1 MMMANQRKNQPD
13 RVAVIRAHLEKKSKK
28 ELVALLLELVQGM
41 DEATRQQFWSHLAPP
56 GMATADLRYPSMED
70 FLAELERFA
79 EEVAE
84 GAYYD
89 EEAATYYGEDNYN
102 EYEDYDPDDHAGLKA
117 LRGFFHEADSYFDAC
132 QYDVAAQAYETLLDL
147 VLGDTYESLGVT
159 DTLHELSQD
168 ERKVVYRYLV
178 TLQSSQPQAK
188 FFSQALRFLTSN
200 ENDSDVERF
209 LELVGGENLPA
220 LQAHLEAWANEHA
233 RIKLSMPM
241 SGLTFSL
248 RLLLR
253 FYEQEGHTADMR
265 ALWVRFRHLYPACYT
280 PLLADRQAASDWDAV
295 LTNAQE
301 ALEMASPAYPSYYM
315 REGWRQPDRL
325 TLRGYLARAYSAIGQ
340 TEKAFELY
348 SPAFDE
354 SPSFD
359 TYLQVRRLAD
369 AVSAEK
375 GQAYTDQVINGL
387 IEQGVQRRCLLCQV
401 LLNES
406 RFDEAYALVENLSG
420 YQGIEES
427 KLVAKAHLLAALGP
441 RPDDRM
447 GSNLKDLYTKV
458 EQGEKEPLRFLRA
471 TLPPALAPER
481 STAIQ
486 CAEDIYHRLMQTHID
501 NGRKTYATAA
511 YYCAMLGEIAKYE
524 DRLAAFKKWFD
535 QFMMDYKRF
544 RALRSEMDLRV
555 GPVLRSR

>member
-1 MMMANQRKNQPD
+1 MMANQRKNSPN
-13 RVAVIRAHLEKKSKK
+13 RMAHIHAHLEKKSKK
-28 ELVALLLELVQGM
+28 ELVTLLLELVQGM

-56 GMATADLRYPSMED
+56 GMATADLRYPSVED

-117 LRGFFHEADSYFDAC
+117 LRDFFHEADSYFDAG
-132 QYDVAAQAYETLLDL
+132 QYDVAAQSYEILLDL

-159 DTLHELSQD
+159 DPLHELSQD
-168 ERKVVYRYLV
+168 ERQVVYRYLV
-178 TLQSSQPQAK
+178 ALQSSLSQAE

-220 LQAHLEAWANEHA
+220 LQAHLKAWANEHS
-233 RIKLSMPM
+233 RIKLSTQM

-253 FYEQEGHTADMR
+253 FYEQDGRTADMR

-280 PLLADRQAASDWDAV
+280 PLLADRQAAGDWDAV
-295 LTNAQE
+295 MTYAQE
-301 ALEMASPAYPSYYM
+301 ALEIASPSYPSYYV
-315 REGWRQPDRL
+315 REAWGQPDRII
-325 TLRGYLARAYSAIGQ
+325 LRGYLARAYAASGQ
-340 TEKAFELY
+340 TEKAFEFY

-359 TYLQVRRLAD
+359 TYLQARRLAD

-375 GQAYTDQVINGL
+375 GQTYTGHVINSL
-387 IEQGVQRRCLLCQV
+387 IGQGVQRRYLLCQV
-401 LLNES
+401 LLSES
-406 RFDEAYALVENLSG
+406 RFDEAYALVENLNG
-420 YQGIEES
+420 YLGIEES

-441 RPDDRM
+441 LPDDRM

-458 EQGEKEPLRFLRA
+458 EQGEKEPLRFLR
-471 TLPPALAPER
+471 TMLPSTLAPEHAM
-481 STAIQ
+481 AIQ
-486 CAEDIYHRLMQTHID
+486 RAEAIYRRLMQSHID

-511 YYCAMLGEIAKYE
+511 YYCALLGEIAIHE
-524 DRLAAFKKWFD
+524 GRLADFRRWFD
-535 QFMMDYKRF
+535 HFMLDYKRF
-544 RALRSEMDLRV
+544 RALRSEMDLKV